1 MPSRSAPALMIR
13 LLIVA
18 DIRLYQ
24 EGLAQIL
31 ARERRLQVVATAA
44 DAGTAIQL
52 AAERVID
59 VALVDMAM
67 AESVASMRAIAAQ
80 VPRVKVVAVG
90 LRESGHDLV
99 LCAEAGIAGYVPRAA
114 SIADLVAVL
123 ESVGR
128 GELLC
133 SPGTAA
139 ALLRRVAALAA
150 ERGVA
155 PPRSAASA
163 ATLRSKAAAVPGE
176 HNNSPRPTDSSTATR
191 SAMDA
196 ARGTYPAIPAS
207 AQSTR
212 SCPLS
217 RKPTAT
223 TLTRGTWAAMARI
236 AA

>member
-90 LRESGHDLV
+90 LRESEHDLV

-150 ERGVA
+150 ERGGATPDPSVGTLTPREREIAGLLEAGFSNKDIAVRLGIEVA
-155 PPRSAASA
+155 TVKNHVHNLLDKLQVHRRAQAVARLQGRSEG
-163 ATLRSKAAAVPGE
+163 R
-176 HNNSPRPTDSSTATR
+176 RPT
-191 SAMDA
+191 
-196 ARGTYPAIPAS
+196 PVP
-207 AQSTR
+207 
-212 SCPLS
+212 
-217 RKPTAT
+217 
-223 TLTRGTWAAMARI
+223 
-236 AA
+236 